1 MILFQ
6 EDTGEDSHAP
16 ETEPGGQ
23 QDGPVPPGGG
33 RERSS
38 RGLVPQ
44 LLPNYTEPELP
55 NASEVN

>member
-1 MILFQ
+1 M
-6 EDTGEDSHAP
+6 P
-16 ETEPGGQ
+16 ESEPGGH
-23 QDGPVPPGGG
+23 QDGSDPTGA